1 MVVAEDAPDKP
12 LTKEEQF
19 QFQHRLI
26 DQSKL
31 LLTETVVEES
41 SMELEETDAEP
52 VEVPAEQ
59 ASIDDLSPGDLT
71 EDQPGQSEFVELVE
85 TEAEDTSIHT
95 GLFQGHFL
103 CGNQSR
109 LSRGIPCCRLCPV
122 M

>member
-1 MVVAEDAPDKP
+1 M
-12 LTKEEQF
+12 
-19 QFQHRLI
+19 QHRLI

-59 ASIDDLSPGDLT
+59 ASSTTCRREISRRINPGRASSSSWLKQRRRT
-71 EDQPGQSEFVELVE
+71 RPFTPGCFR
-85 TEAEDTSIHT
+85 
-95 GLFQGHFL
+95 GHFL

-122 M
+122 MWWN